1 LPTPLPRE
9 SHLRVDHRRKVAPG
23 GFGLPEEK
31 NEHRFARCLH
41 YGSLR
46 VLEYHRLQTA
56 ALAGQEVNGQEAGR
70 GMK

>member
-1 LPTPLPRE
+1 MRRPQRMLPVHPTGIYPG
-9 SHLRVDHRRKVAPG
+9 APG